1 MVSISSINGTL
12 NNVSAAAKLQVS
24 SLLMAQP
31 LQRKDGAS
39 CSAAINLRFEVP
51 EPNKILLYQG
61 LSLYYP

>member
-1 MVSISSINGTL
+1 MGSISPINGAY

-24 SLLMAQP
+24 SVLMTQP
-31 LQRKDGAS
+31 FQRKDGAS

-51 EPNKILLYQG
+51 EPNKILLYRG